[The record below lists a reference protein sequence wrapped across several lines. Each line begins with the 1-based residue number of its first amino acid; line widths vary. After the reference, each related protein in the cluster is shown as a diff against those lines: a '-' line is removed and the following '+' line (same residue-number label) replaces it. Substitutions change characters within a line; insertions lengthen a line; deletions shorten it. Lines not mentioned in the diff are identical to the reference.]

1 MGSARELWILT
12 SLGLNSALPFGLIK
26 TPLSH
31 LLCRDVMRI
40 TWEDSRK
47 YSGPHLANV
56 AFLTL
61 HMSSYRGY
69 PILGLSEN

>member
-1 MGSARELWILT
+1 MGSAPELRILT
-12 SLGLNSALPFGLIK
+12 SLGLNSALPFGLVK

-31 LLCRDVMRI
+31 LLCRDVMI

-56 AFLTL
+56 VFLTL
-61 HMSSYRGY
+61 HVSSYRGY

>member
-1 MGSARELWILT
+1 MGSAPELRILT
-12 SLGLNSALPFGLIK
+12 SLGLNSALPFGLVK

-31 LLCRDVMRI
+31 LLCRDVMI
-40 TWEDSRK
+40 TWEDSCK

-56 AFLTL
+56 VFLTL
-61 HMSSYRGY
+61 HVSSYRGY